1 VEVFLNSQPRFQF
14 SFSKW
19 IQSLFFLGIL
29 GINFSSSAALF
40 TGQSAELPNRGID
53 RVGLLPQISFS
64 DSQLNLNGFYETL
77 LSDDRS
83 FRLTTGFG
91 KPDFFLGFDYKFVPY
106 PDYKDQPAIGG
117 VLNMTISREGSDNYI
132 TILGKPLVS
141 KKINIDQGLLIPYV
155 SLPVGLTV
163 GKGTSTYPISL
174 VVGTEMHP
182 HEFQNMYFSAEITMN
197 VQNSSN
203 AIAAAV
209 IFPFDPEQGFNL
221 KKRGD
226 LSR

>member
-117 VLNMTISREGSDNYI
+117 VLNMTISREGSD
-132 TILGKPLVS
+132 
-141 KKINIDQGLLIPYV
+141 V

>member
-1 VEVFLNSQPRFQF
+1 MNLQQRFNLP
-14 SFSKW
+14 FSKW
-19 IQSLFFLGIL
+19 IQSLLCLGITVL
-29 GINFSSSAALF
+29 SLNVSAYIDKA
-40 TGQSAELPNRGID
+40 QSAELPNRGVD
-53 RVGLLPQISFS
+53 RIGIVPQISFS
-64 DSQLNLNGFYETL
+64 DSQLNLSGFYETL

-83 FRLTTGFG
+83 FRLLAGTGSADLYF
-91 KPDFFLGFDYKFVPY
+91 GFDYKFVPY

-117 VLNMTISREGSDNYI
+117 VLNMTISRQGSDNYI

-141 KKINIDQGLLIPYV
+141 KKMNVDQGLLIPYV
-155 SLPVGLTV
+155 ALPVGLKV

-197 VQNSSN
+197 IQNSNN

-221 KKRGD
+221 KKRSD
-226 LSR
+226 LAR

>member
-1 VEVFLNSQPRFQF
+1 MRSRSDFHL

-19 IQSLFFLGIL
+19 IHSLFFLATAIL
-29 GINFSSSAALF
+29 SLKTSAALF
-40 TGQSAELPNRGID
+40 TGQSAELPNRGVD
-53 RVGLLPQISFS
+53 RIGILPQISFS

-83 FRLTTGFG
+83 FRLTAGFG
-91 KPDFFLGFDYKFVPY
+91 KPDVFVGFDYKFVPY

-117 VLNMTISREGSDNYI
+117 VLNMTISREGTDNYI

-141 KKINIDQGLLIPYV
+141 KKINVDQGLLIPYV

-163 GKGTSTYPISL
+163 GKGTSTYPMSL

-197 VQNSSN
+197 IQNSSN

-209 IFPFDPEQGFNL
+209 IFPFDPKEGFNL

-226 LSR
+226 LPR